1 MAIITQNINGQDH
14 YIRSPL
20 ETVTCNE
27 TEYTVSVSLNLDP
40 YTVGGTVD
48 TATATEHFEQLERHR
63 VTEAITCA
71 YTLPHYDDDGVLL
84 CSLEQQCPYL
94 TAV

>member
-20 ETVTCNE
+20 ETVTCNGV
-27 TEYTVSVSLNLDP
+27 EYSVSVSLNLDS
-40 YTVGGTVD
+40 YTVGGNVD
-48 TATATEHFEQLERHR
+48 STSATEHFEIIERNR
-63 VTEAITCA
+63 VNEAITCA
-71 YTLPHYDDDGVLL
+71 KTLPYYEGDVLV